1 MHRTRRFSL
10 VMAVT
15 VITLVVAA
23 FSVSASAPQDIDA
36 YQDPL
41 PGTNTPSPTAISF
54 ATNTPSG
61 PTATPTETLT
71 PSNTPTFTLTP
82 TPTLTPTATFTP
94 TFTPSNTPTD
104 TPTFTP
110 TPTPVGPVSY
120 PEGVSPLT
128 GLPYPNEEARNRR
141 NLIVK
146 ISNYPPIVRPQSGI
160 NQADVVY
167 EYEVEGGVTRL
178 AAIFRNNAPDH
189 VGPVRS
195 GRLMDMELVP
205 MYEALFAYSGASE
218 PVQNL
223 LLHQDWSLQIIS
235 PSIGDNCEEAGFCR
249 FPNGDL
255 PFEHTLYLD
264 TNVLWDRATRR
275 GVNTGYR
282 ARGFAF
288 SETPSPGGE
297 PANDLH
303 VEYYGQIDVR
313 WQYREETNTYV
324 RYTDNAPHFDAA
336 DGEQLWA
343 DNVIVI
349 EVPHEERPDLFESE
363 SRSASQQI
371 NLWDTGRAY
380 LLRDGQYWEG
390 YWRRRDREPGT
401 ALEVMFGDNTPI
413 MMRPGR
419 TWVMVTR
426 WMNYVTIST
435 ERPNIEATA
444 TIIALTPTNTPWPT
458 PIPQTPDPNA
468 QAAPV
473 EATPTPAS

>member
-1 MHRTRRFSL
+1 
-10 VMAVT
+10 MA
-15 VITLVVAA
+15 I
-23 FSVSASAPQDIDA
+23 
-36 YQDPL
+36 
-41 PGTNTPSPTAISF
+41 
-54 ATNTPSG
+54 
-61 PTATPTETLT
+61 
-71 PSNTPTFTLTP
+71 
-82 TPTLTPTATFTP
+82 
-94 TFTPSNTPTD
+94 
-104 TPTFTP
+104 
-110 TPTPVGPVSY
+110 
-120 PEGVSPLT
+120 
-128 GLPYPNEEARNRR
+128 
-141 NLIVK
+141 
-146 ISNYPPIVRPQSGI
+146 
-160 NQADVVY
+160 
-167 EYEVEGGVTRL
+167 
-178 AAIFRNNAPDH
+178 
-189 VGPVRS
+189 
-195 GRLMDMELVP
+195 
-205 MYEALFAYSGASE
+205 
-218 PVQNL
+218 
-223 LLHQDWSLQIIS
+223 
-235 PSIGDNCEEAGFCR
+235 C
-249 FPNGDL
+249 